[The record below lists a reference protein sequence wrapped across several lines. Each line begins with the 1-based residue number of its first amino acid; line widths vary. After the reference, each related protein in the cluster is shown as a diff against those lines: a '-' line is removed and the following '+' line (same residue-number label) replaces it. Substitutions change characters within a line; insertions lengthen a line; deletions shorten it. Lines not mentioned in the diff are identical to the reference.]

1 MEVWEVMEDTV
12 VMGVMEWAW
21 AWEECM
27 GLVDTV

>member
-12 VMGVMEWAW
+12 GVMEWAW